1 MIFAYSCLNI
11 KDMGE
16 THMEI
21 VKVIELSKIYG
32 KDNTQVDALKN
43 INLSVEEGEFVAIIG
58 PSGSGK
64 STLMHILGGVDTPS
78 SGNIIINNKDITKLD
93 ERKLAV
99 YRRRSIGFIFQQY
112 NLVPVLNV
120 EENIS
125 LPLILDH
132 RSVDSNQLEELM
144 KNLGIYDRRHHLP
157 SELSG
162 GQQQRVAI
170 ARALI
175 TKPAI
180 ILADEPTGNLDK
192 KNGEEVLNLLK
203 LSVKKYHQTLI
214 MITHDPV
221 IASKADRIINIED
234 GVVK

>member
-1 MIFAYSCLNI
+1 
-11 KDMGE
+11 
-16 THMEI
+16 MEI
-21 VKVIELSKIYG
+21 VKVIELNKTYG
-32 KDNTQVDALKN
+32 KGNTKVDALKN

-64 STLMHILGGVDTPS
+64 STLMHILGGVDTS
-78 SGNIIINNKDITKLD
+78 TSGSVIIKDKNITKLD
-93 ERKLAV
+93 EKRLAIF
-99 YRRRSIGFIFQQY
+99 RRRSIGFIFQQY
-112 NLVPVLNV
+112 NLVPVLTV

-125 LPLILDH
+125 LPLILDNK
-132 RSVDSNQLEELM
+132 SVDSKHLEELL
-144 KNLGIYDRRHHLP
+144 KSLGLYDRRHHLP

-170 ARALI
+170 GRALI

-203 LSVKKYHQTLI
+203 LYVKKYHQTLI
-214 MITHDPV
+214 MITHDHT

>member
-1 MIFAYSCLNI
+1 
-11 KDMGE
+11 
-16 THMEI
+16 MEI
-21 VKVIELSKIYG
+21 VKIAQLNKTYG
-32 KDNTQVDALKN
+32 KGATKVDALKN

-64 STLMHILGGVDTPS
+64 STLMHILGGVDAPS
-78 SGNIIINNKDITKLD
+78 SGSVIIKNKDIAKLD
-93 ERKLAV
+93 EKKLALF
-99 YRRRSIGFIFQQY
+99 RRRFIGFIFQQY
-112 NLVPVLNV
+112 NLVPVLTV

-125 LPLILDH
+125 LPLILDKKD
-132 RSVDSNQLEELM
+132 VDSKQLGELL
-144 KNLGIYDRRHHLP
+144 KSLGLEDRRHHLP

-170 ARALI
+170 GRALI

-214 MITHDPV
+214 MITHDPA

>member
-1 MIFAYSCLNI
+1 
-11 KDMGE
+11 
-16 THMEI
+16 MEI
-21 VKVIELSKIYG
+21 VKIIELNKTYG
-32 KDNTQVDALKN
+32 KGNTKVDALKN

-64 STLMHILGGVDTPS
+64 STLMHILGGVDTS
-78 SGNIIINNKDITKLD
+78 TSGSVIIKDKDIAKLD
-93 ERKLAV
+93 EKRLAIF
-99 YRRRSIGFIFQQY
+99 RRRSIGFIFQQY
-112 NLVPVLNV
+112 NLVPVLTV

-125 LPLILDH
+125 LPLILDNK
-132 RSVDSNQLEELM
+132 RVDSKHLEELL
-144 KNLGIYDRRHHLP
+144 KSLGLCDRRHHLP

-170 ARALI
+170 GRALI

-192 KNGEEVLNLLK
+192 KNSEEVLNLLK
-203 LSVKKYHQTLI
+203 LSVKQYHQTLI
-214 MITHDPV
+214 MITHDHT

>member
-1 MIFAYSCLNI
+1 
-11 KDMGE
+11 
-16 THMEI
+16 MEI
-21 VKVIELSKIYG
+21 VKIIELNKVYG
-32 KDNTQVDALKN
+32 KGNTQVDALKN

-64 STLMHILGGVDTPS
+64 STLMHILGGVDTAS
-78 SGNIIINNKDITKLD
+78 SGKVIIKDKNITELD
-93 ERKLAV
+93 ERRLSIF
-99 YRRRSIGFIFQQY
+99 RRRSIGFIFQQY
-112 NLVPVLNV
+112 NLVPVLTV

-125 LPLILDH
+125 LPLILDNKN
-132 RSVDSNQLEELM
+132 VDSKHLEELL
-144 KNLGIYDRRHHLP
+144 KSLGLYDRRYHLP

-170 ARALI
+170 GRALI

-203 LSVKKYHQTLI
+203 LSVKKYNQTLI
-214 MITHDPV
+214 MITHDHT

>member
-1 MIFAYSCLNI
+1 M
-11 KDMGE
+11 D
-16 THMEI
+16 I
-21 VKVIELSKIYG
+21 VKVIQLNKTYG
-32 KDNTQVDALKN
+32 KGNIQVDALKD
-43 INLSVEEGEFVAIIG
+43 INMSVQEGEFVAIIG

-78 SGNIIINNKDITKLD
+78 SGSVIIKDKDITKLD
-93 ERKLAV
+93 EKRLAIF
-99 YRRRSIGFIFQQY
+99 RRRSIGFIFQQY
-112 NLVPVLNV
+112 NLVPVLTV

-125 LPLILDH
+125 LPLILDNK
-132 RSVDSNQLEELM
+132 SVDAKQLEELM
-144 KNLGIYDRRHHLP
+144 KSLGLYDRRNHLP

-170 ARALI
+170 GRALI

-192 KNGEEVLNLLK
+192 KNGEEVLSLLK
-203 LSVKKYHQTLI
+203 LSAKKYHQTLI
-214 MITHDPV
+214 MITHDPT

>member
-1 MIFAYSCLNI
+1 
-11 KDMGE
+11 
-16 THMEI
+16 MEI
-21 VKVIELSKIYG
+21 VKVIELNKTYG
-32 KDNTQVDALKN
+32 KGNTKVDALKN

-64 STLMHILGGVDTPS
+64 STLMHILGGVDALT
-78 SGNIIINNKDITKLD
+78 SGSVIIKDKDIAKLD
-93 ERKLAV
+93 EKRLAIF
-99 YRRRSIGFIFQQY
+99 RRRSIGFIFQQY
-112 NLVPVLNV
+112 NLVPVLTV

-125 LPLILDH
+125 LPLILDNK
-132 RSVDSNQLEELM
+132 RVDSKHLEELL
-144 KNLGIYDRRHHLP
+144 KSLGLYDRRHHLP

-170 ARALI
+170 GRALI

-192 KNGEEVLNLLK
+192 KNSEEVLNLLK
-203 LSVKKYHQTLI
+203 LSVKQYHQTLI
-214 MITHDPV
+214 MITHDHT

>member
-1 MIFAYSCLNI
+1 
-11 KDMGE
+11 
-16 THMEI
+16 MEI
-21 VKVIELSKIYG
+21 VKVIELNKTYG
-32 KDNTQVDALKN
+32 KGNTKVDALKN

-64 STLMHILGGVDTPS
+64 STLMHILGGVDTS
-78 SGNIIINNKDITKLD
+78 TSGSVIIKDKDIAKLD
-93 ERKLAV
+93 EKRLAIF
-99 YRRRSIGFIFQQY
+99 RRRSIGFIFQQY
-112 NLVPVLNV
+112 NLVPVLTV

-125 LPLILDH
+125 LPLILDNK
-132 RSVDSNQLEELM
+132 SVDPKHLEELL
-144 KNLGIYDRRHHLP
+144 KSLGLYDRRHHLP

-170 ARALI
+170 GRALI

-192 KNGEEVLNLLK
+192 KNSEEVLNLLK

-214 MITHDPV
+214 MITHDHT

>member
-1 MIFAYSCLNI
+1 M
-11 KDMGE
+11 D
-16 THMEI
+16 I
-21 VKVIELSKIYG
+21 VKVIELNKTYG
-32 KDNTQVDALKN
+32 KGNTKVDALKN

-64 STLMHILGGVDTPS
+64 STLMHILGGVDALT
-78 SGNIIINNKDITKLD
+78 SGSVIIKDKDIAKLD
-93 ERKLAV
+93 EKRLAIF
-99 YRRRSIGFIFQQY
+99 RRRSIGFIFQQY
-112 NLVPVLNV
+112 NLVPVLTV

-125 LPLILDH
+125 LPLILDNK
-132 RSVDSNQLEELM
+132 RVDSKHLEELL
-144 KNLGIYDRRHHLP
+144 KSLGLYDRRHHLP

-170 ARALI
+170 GRALI

-192 KNGEEVLNLLK
+192 KNSEEVLNLLK
-203 LSVKKYHQTLI
+203 LSVKQYHQTLI
-214 MITHDPV
+214 MITHDHT

>member
-1 MIFAYSCLNI
+1 MY
-11 KDMGE
+11 
-16 THMEI
+16 I
-21 VKVIELSKIYG
+21 VKVIELNKTYG
-32 KDNTQVDALKN
+32 KGNTKVDALKN

-64 STLMHILGGVDTPS
+64 STLMHILGGVDTS
-78 SGNIIINNKDITKLD
+78 TSGSVIIKDNDIAKLD
-93 ERKLAV
+93 EKRLAIF
-99 YRRRSIGFIFQQY
+99 RRRSIGFIFQQY
-112 NLVPVLNV
+112 NLVPVLTV

-125 LPLILDH
+125 LPLILDNK
-132 RSVDSNQLEELM
+132 SVDTKHLEQLL
-144 KNLGIYDRRHHLP
+144 KSLGLYDRRYHLP

-170 ARALI
+170 GRALI

-192 KNGEEVLNLLK
+192 KNSEEVLNLLK

-214 MITHDPV
+214 MITHDHT
-221 IASKADRIINIED
+221 IASNADRIINIED

>member
-1 MIFAYSCLNI
+1 
-11 KDMGE
+11 
-16 THMEI
+16 MEI
-21 VKVIELSKIYG
+21 VKVIELNKTYG
-32 KDNTQVDALKN
+32 KGNTKVDALKN

-64 STLMHILGGVDTPS
+64 STLMHILGGVDTS
-78 SGNIIINNKDITKLD
+78 TSGSVIIKDKDIAKLD
-93 ERKLAV
+93 EKRLAIF
-99 YRRRSIGFIFQQY
+99 RRRSIGFIFQQY
-112 NLVPVLNV
+112 NLVPVLTV

-125 LPLILDH
+125 LPLILDNK
-132 RSVDSNQLEELM
+132 SVDPKHLEELL
-144 KNLGIYDRRHHLP
+144 KSLGLYDRRHHLP

-170 ARALI
+170 GRALI

-192 KNGEEVLNLLK
+192 KNSEEVLNLLK
-203 LSVKKYHQTLI
+203 LSVKQYHQTLI
-214 MITHDPV
+214 MITHDHT

>member
-1 MIFAYSCLNI
+1 
-11 KDMGE
+11 MGE
-16 THMEI
+16 CTMEI
-21 VKVIELSKIYG
+21 VKVIELNKTYG
-32 KDNTQVDALKN
+32 KGNTKVDALKN

-64 STLMHILGGVDTPS
+64 STLMHILGGVDALT
-78 SGNIIINNKDITKLD
+78 SGSVIIKDKDIAKLD
-93 ERKLAV
+93 EKRLAIF
-99 YRRRSIGFIFQQY
+99 RRRSIGFIFQQY
-112 NLVPVLNV
+112 NLVPVLTV

-125 LPLILDH
+125 LPLILDNK
-132 RSVDSNQLEELM
+132 RVDSKHLEELL
-144 KNLGIYDRRHHLP
+144 KSLGLYDRRHHLP

-170 ARALI
+170 GRALI

-192 KNGEEVLNLLK
+192 KNSEEVLNLLK
-203 LSVKKYHQTLI
+203 LSVKQYHQTLI
-214 MITHDPV
+214 MITHDHT

>member
-1 MIFAYSCLNI
+1 MHLREMIWEEY
-11 KDMGE
+11 KV
-16 THMEI
+16 EI
-21 VKVIELSKIYG
+21 VKITELNKTYG
-32 KDNTQVDALKN
+32 KGNTQVNALKN
-43 INLSVEEGEFVAIIG
+43 INISVEEGQFVAIIG

-64 STLMHILGGVDTPS
+64 STLMHILGGVDVPS
-78 SGNIIINNKDITKLD
+78 SGSVIIKGKDITKLD
-93 ERKLAV
+93 ERKLAIF
-99 YRRRSIGFIFQQY
+99 RRRSIGFIFQQY
-112 NLVPVLNV
+112 NLVPVLTV

-125 LPLILDH
+125 LPLILDNKN
-132 RSVDSNQLEELM
+132 VDQNQLEELL
-144 KNLGIYDRRHHLP
+144 KSLGLYERRQHLP

-170 ARALI
+170 GRALI

-203 LSVKKYHQTLI
+203 LSVKRYHQTLI
-214 MITHDPV
+214 MITHDPA